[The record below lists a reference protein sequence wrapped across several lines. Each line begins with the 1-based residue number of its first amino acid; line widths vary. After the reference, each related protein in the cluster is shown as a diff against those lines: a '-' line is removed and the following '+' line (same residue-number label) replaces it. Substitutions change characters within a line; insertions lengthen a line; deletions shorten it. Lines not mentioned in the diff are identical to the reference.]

1 MADNAQTPAAAL
13 SDNVSPARPWL
24 RRLKRF
30 IGTRELPLLALIL
43 LVVVIMAN
51 RNPNFLTIA
60 NFRAMAVGFTP
71 TAVIAVG
78 MVILLVSGGFD
89 LSVGAVLA
97 LSGTLVAR
105 FVLDGVE
112 QPIAVPAVLVI
123 GACIGFVNGFLVTKV
138 KINPLVATLGTLSIA
153 RGIAQVMTEGISIS
167 GLPASFG
174 RVGGEQLANIPYMV
188 LIMLVI
194 VVIGDLA
201 LRHTRF
207 LRQAYYVGSNENAAR
222 LSGIAVDRF
231 RILAYM
237 LTAALAALAGVLL
250 ASRLMAG
257 TPTAAQ
263 GLELQVLAGAV
274 IGGASLTGGEGTVLG
289 AFLGIVFIGIISNV
303 MTMEAVSIFWQQA
316 VTGAILIAAVA
327 FDMLVR
333 RRRV

>member
-1 MADNAQTPAAAL
+1 MAEKSSAAPL
-13 SDNVSPARPWL
+13 SPAQPGERHWWTSAL
-24 RRLKRF
+24 RRF
-30 IGTRELPLLALIL
+30 IGTRELPLLVLIL
-43 LVVVIMAN
+43 LVVVFMAN

-71 TAVIAVG
+71 TAIIAVG
-78 MVILLVSGGFD
+78 MVILLVAGGFD

-97 LSGTLVAR
+97 LSGTVVAR
-105 FVLDGVE
+105 MVLDDVE
-112 QPIAVPAVLVI
+112 QPLAVLLVLVMGGLI
-123 GACIGFVNGFLVTKV
+123 GAVNGLLVTKV
-138 KINPLVATLGTLSIA
+138 RINPLVATLGTLSIA
-153 RGIAQVMTEGISIS
+153 RGIAQVMTEGVSIS
-167 GLPASFG
+167 GLPPSFG
-174 RVGGEQLANIPYMV
+174 RVGGEQIANVPYMV

-194 VVIGDLA
+194 VVVGDLA

-231 RILAYM
+231 RIFAYV
-237 LTAALAALAGVLL
+237 LTATLAALAGIVL

>member
-1 MADNAQTPAAAL
+1 MTEAVSTSHE
-13 SDNVSPARPWL
+13 SDMGIA
-24 RRLKRF
+24 RRLLQRL
-30 IGTRELPLLALIL
+30 ISTRELPLLIIIIV
-43 LVVVIMAN
+43 LVVFMTA

-71 TAVIAVG
+71 TAIIAVG

-89 LSVGAVLA
+89 LSVGSVLA

-105 FVLDGVE
+105 LVLDGTA
-112 QPIAVPAVLVI
+112 QPVGVALVI
-123 GACIGFVNGFLVTKV
+123 IIGGIIGFVNGWLITQL

-167 GLPASFG
+167 GLPPSFG
-174 RVGGEQLANIPYMV
+174 VVGGTLLAGIPYMV
-188 LIMLVI
+188 LIMLAI
-194 VVIGDLA
+194 VVVGDLA

-231 RILAYM
+231 RVFAYV
-237 LTAALAALAGVLL
+237 LTSALSAFAGILL

-289 AFLGIVFIGIISNV
+289 AFLGIIFIGIVSNI

-316 VTGAILIAAVA
+316 VTGTILVAAVA

-333 RRRV
+333 RQRA

>member
-1 MADNAQTPAAAL
+1 MSATTSTPAANAQP
-13 SDNVSPARPWL
+13 SRWNGVL
-24 RRLKRF
+24 RRLV
-30 IGTRELPLLALIL
+30 GTREVPLLILIL
-43 LVVVIMAN
+43 VLVVFMAS
-51 RNPNFLTIA
+51 RNPNFLTVA
-60 NFRAMAVGFTP
+60 NFRAMAVGLTP
-71 TAVIAVG
+71 TAIIAVG

-97 LSGTLVAR
+97 LSGTVVAWLVLHDVA
-105 FVLDGVE
+105 
-112 QPIAVPAVLVI
+112 QPLAVLAVVALG
-123 GACIGFVNGFLVTKV
+123 GAIGFINGILTTKI

-167 GLPASFG
+167 GLPTSFG
-174 RVGGEQLANIPYMV
+174 RVGGEQVANVPYMV
-188 LIMLVI
+188 WIMLAIVI
-194 VVIGDLA
+194 VGDLA

-222 LSGIAVDRF
+222 LSGIPVERF

-237 LTAALAALAGVLL
+237 LTAGLAAFAGVLL

-263 GLELQVLAGAV
+263 GMELQVLAGAV
-274 IGGASLTGGEGTVLG
+274 IGGASLSGGEGTVLG
-289 AFLGIVFIGIISNV
+289 AFLGIVFISIVSNI

-316 VTGAILIAAVA
+316 VTGAILITAVA

-333 RRRV
+333 RRTS